1 LAPPPCWKLLL
12 GFFSLHIL
20 LLFFQPPGLLFLN
33 TFLQVI
39 AKRWGNTWTLSSRIS
54 LLHPQTLHRWFF
66 SSPMALNT
74 QKCWLLTWAAGA
86 RCICLFG
93 TAASTAYLA
102 KSLFFLSF
110 FFCSMRVWT
119 ENFTL
124 ARQALYYTSR
134 LAMAPVL

>member
-74 QKCWLLTWAAGA
+74 QKCWLDNRYSRERRVPWNSFPL
-86 RCICLFG
+86 G
-93 TAASTAYLA
+93 TALNQW
-102 KSLFFLSF
+102 L
-110 FFCSMRVWT
+110 
-119 ENFTL
+119 
-124 ARQALYYTSR
+124 QA
-134 LAMAPVL
+134 VKG